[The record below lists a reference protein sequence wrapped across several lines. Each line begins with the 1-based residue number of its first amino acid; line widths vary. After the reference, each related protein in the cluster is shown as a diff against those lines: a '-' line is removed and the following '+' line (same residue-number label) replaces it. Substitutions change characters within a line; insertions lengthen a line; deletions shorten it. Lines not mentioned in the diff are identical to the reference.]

1 MDNQKNSYGLQNT
14 NDSLSCKN
22 LIFTSNRL
30 IYYISSA
37 LRKKTWTINVKI
49 EIIILGK
56 WCTLCKFEMYVC
68 IIEKAFVLLS
78 VLAEQKL
85 LFSLY

>member
-1 MDNQKNSYGLQNT
+1 MDFKNTS
-14 NDSLSCKN
+14 DILSCKN
-22 LIFTSNRL
+22 VIFISNRL
-30 IYYISSA
+30 IYISSG